1 MYKRKYCTS
10 WGIESVFYNNYAMLC
25 LVTQLCLTLCDPM
38 DYSPPCSS
46 VHGILQARTPE
57 RIAILFSKGSSWPRD
72 QTRMSWVSCIAGRF
86 CTGYGWFML
95 MHGRNHH
102 NIVII
107 LQLKKKKK
115 KDSVLPMQ
123 GVHGQSLVGELGSHV
138 PLAAWSGQKK
148 KRKIL
153 RWSVCL
159 GLSSRP

>member
-115 KDSVLPMQ
+115 RFCA
-123 GVHGQSLVGELGSHV
+123 SH
-138 PLAAWSGQKK
+138 AGGAWSIPGWGTRIPCTACRLEWTEKK